1 VVFEEGE
8 ENFSF
13 PEFQPVT
20 HGRLGLRF
28 QCLFD
33 VEVKTF
39 QDEDF
44 FLSSVRGHFN
54 NNKWQH
60 RVWAVQFDDFFDG
73 FHHVLWPDTG
83 MVGGLGLQTIC
94 GSNTDRNP
102 ISGNRS

>member
-1 VVFEEGE
+1 MVFEEGE

-44 FLSSVRGHFN
+44 FS
-54 NNKWQH
+54 
-60 RVWAVQFDDFFDG
+60 
-73 FHHVLWPDTG
+73 
-83 MVGGLGLQTIC
+83 
-94 GSNTDRNP
+94 
-102 ISGNRS
+102 